1 MVVLVPVGRPIISLA
16 PFATSTVFI
25 SLLLV
30 LLPSLLPFSAGIAL
44 LIVRLLLLFP
54 LARPLVRCLG
64 VLDLLLPNDGLG
76 QPLLWRDARLLLVL
90 LVPLEEPVLRE
101 GLPARA
107 AGEGLGRLLG
117 LHLQS
122 EVVTD
127 LSHLRAHLQ

>member
-76 QPLLWRDARLLLVL
+76 QPLLWRYARLLLVL
-90 LVPLEEPVLRE
+90 LASAGDAGNTGSAGDAGSAESA
-101 GLPARA
+101 GFCGCISGRA
-107 AGEGLGRLLG
+107 
-117 LHLQS
+117 
-122 EVVTD
+122 VCNPKVTKMAP
-127 LSHLRAHLQ
+127 SK